1 MQLSVRR
8 KAIRSRCG
16 LKDAVASWE
25 DERILRRNP
34 SDVGVTSGQ
43 KPSTN
48 IIYIVLQ
55 TSEGLFYLSSQK
67 QFISSNTKGRKRML
81 NFV

>member
-1 MQLSVRR
+1 MQLSVPR
-8 KAIRSRCG
+8 KAIRSGCG

-43 KPSTN
+43 KPSTK